1 MSPSLPSWLETR
13 AQHLRARFRDP
24 HHRGRV
30 AGFLMLGAALLL
42 PGAYLADRF
51 HLGIDPQLVRCLP
64 ELRAVLI
71 DRARHPT
78 HIGELVVFEALGLA
92 PAFADGTLLVKR
104 LAALPGDRVE
114 VSAAGVRVNG
124 TEAARGLDLAR
135 QLGHAPEDFAG
146 SYTIPPGTFLAL
158 GTDPLSLD
166 GRYYGPLPDTLQRGT
181 ATILF

>member
-1 MSPSLPSWLETR
+1 MSPSQPAWIASGIRE
-13 AQHLRARFRDP
+13 LRDRLRDP
-24 HHRGRV
+24 HHRRRV
-30 AGFLMLGAALLL
+30 RCFLLLGAALLL

-71 DRARHPT
+71 DRGRRPT
-78 HIGELVVFEALGLA
+78 HIGQLVVFEARGLA

-114 VSAAGVRVNG
+114 VSATGVRVNG
-124 TEAARGLDLAR
+124 TQVARGLDLAR
-135 QLGHAPEDFAG
+135 QLGHRPQDFVR
-146 SYTIPPGTFLAL
+146 SYTMPPGTFLAL
-158 GTDPLSLD
+158 GTDRRSLD
-166 GRYYGPLPDTLQRGT
+166 GRYYGPLPASLQRGA